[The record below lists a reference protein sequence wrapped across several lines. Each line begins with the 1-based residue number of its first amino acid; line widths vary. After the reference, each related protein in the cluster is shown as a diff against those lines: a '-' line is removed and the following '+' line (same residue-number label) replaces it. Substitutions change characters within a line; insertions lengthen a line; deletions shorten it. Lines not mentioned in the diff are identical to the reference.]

1 MKFVLVLVV
10 EHDIRQEKEKK
21 KKTDTI
27 TVEDMA
33 KRTQKVKE
41 ENKESKA

>member
-1 MKFVLVLVV
+1 MKFVLVLLV
-10 EHDIRQEKEKK
+10 EHDIRQEK
-21 KKTDTI
+21 KKTKPDTI

-33 KRTQKVKE
+33 RRTQKVKE